1 MLRMADPELNPALDA
16 AAVALTFARDG
27 RVHVPD
33 ILTADSAARVHH
45 CLAQDTDFAIV
56 TRNAD
61 GYVRLRPGAALTAQQ
76 QSDLMRDAF
85 EKARDNFHYVYDNHP
100 MSQDGE
106 AYPDPAHALAA
117 VTRFLNSAPLLDFA
131 RRVTGS
137 NAIAFAE
144 AQATRFR
151 PGHFLNLHDDSHPR
165 HGRIAAYVLNM
176 TPRWRIDWGGA
187 LLFTDRAGHVS
198 EGYLP
203 TFNALNILA
212 VPQSHLVGIVAPFA
226 GAPRLSI
233 TGWFRSH

>member
-1 MLRMADPELNPALDA
+1 MSDPQLSPALEA
-16 AAVALTFARDG
+16 AAIAQAFARDG

-33 ILTADSAARVHH
+33 ILTPDSAARVYR
-45 CLAQDTDFAIV
+45 CLAQETDFAIV

-61 GYVRLRPGAALTAQQ
+61 GYVRLRPGAALTPQQ
-76 QSDLMRDAF
+76 QGELMRDAF

-100 MSQDGE
+100 MSNDGE
-106 AYPDPAHALAA
+106 PYPDPAHYLGA
-117 VTRFLNSAPLLDFA
+117 VTRFLNSAPVLDFA

-137 NAIAFAE
+137 AAIAFAE

-151 PGHFLNLHDDSHPR
+151 PGHFLGLHDDSHPR
-165 HGRIAAYVLNM
+165 HGRVAAYVLNM

-187 LLFTDRAGHVS
+187 LLFTDRAGHIG

-203 TFNALNILA
+203 TFNALNILT
-212 VPQSHLVGIVAPFA
+212 VPQPHLVGIVAPFA

-233 TGWFRSH
+233 TGWFRAH